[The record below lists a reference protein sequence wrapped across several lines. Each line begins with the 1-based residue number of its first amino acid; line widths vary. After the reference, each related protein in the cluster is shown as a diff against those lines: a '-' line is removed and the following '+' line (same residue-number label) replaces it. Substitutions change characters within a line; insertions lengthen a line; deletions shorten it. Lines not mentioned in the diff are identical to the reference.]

1 MQRIKLNRLNKE
13 ILIETIDNGLTVIF
27 CKTEEYVV
35 KCAYFAT
42 NYGSKDNDFVPIN
55 ENKMQEYPKGI
66 AHFLEHKVFEQES
79 GEVVFEKFEKNLARA
94 NAFTNQEQ
102 TQYHFTCSQ
111 NFYENLETLLDF
123 VQSPYFTDKNVEKEK
138 GIISQELVMYKDNPD
153 WVFYEKLYE
162 NLFINSGH
170 KYSIGGT
177 VDEIIKITK
186 EDLYK
191 CYNTFYNPRNMYL
204 VITGDLNENELFE
217 FVKKNQSKKQFST
230 QKEII
235 RKEIKEPKEVAV
247 KKEILK
253 ENVITQ
259 RSNLT
264 YKVYCMNTKDIE
276 SYKTKKY
283 ISIYLESLFG
293 ELTTITEDM
302 INDKIIKSEFEYSIF
317 RVEDYIIISFEGNT
331 INHKK
336 FVDKINNIITKKDL
350 DKELFEIHKKSI
362 ISRVIIDY
370 DGPKMINGIINYMY
384 YYYNQIF
391 GNILDIVDSLNYD
404 EYKNII
410 NKLDITN
417 KLELIMKPKDKK

>member
-1 MQRIKLNRLNKE
+1 MQRIKIDRLNKE
-13 ILIETIDNGLTVIF
+13 VLIETLDNGLTILF
-27 CKTEEYVV
+27 CKTEEYLV
-35 KCAYFAT
+35 KCAYFVT
-42 NYGSKDNDFVPIN
+42 NYGSKDNDFIPIN
-55 ENKMQEYPKGI
+55 ETKMQEYPKGI

-79 GEVVFEKFEKNLARA
+79 GEVVFEKFEKNLANV

-138 GIISQELVMYKDNPD
+138 GIISQELVMYKDKPD

-162 NLFINSGH
+162 NLFINSGN

-177 VDEIIKITK
+177 VDEIMKITK

-191 CYNTFYNPRNMYL
+191 CYNTFYNPGNMYL
-204 VITGDLNENELFE
+204 VITGDLNEDEVIK
-217 FVKKNQSKKQFST
+217 FVKNNQSKKKFNI
-230 QKEII
+230 QKEIV
-235 RKEIKEPKEVAV
+235 RKDIKEPKEVAV

-253 ENVITQ
+253 ENVLTQ

-264 YKVYCMNTKDIE
+264 YKVYSKDTKDINV
-276 SYKTKKY
+276 YKTKQY

-293 ELTTITEDM
+293 ELTTMTEDM
-302 INDKIIKSEFEYSIF
+302 INNKIIKSEFDYSVF

-336 FVDKINNIITKKDL
+336 FVNKINNIIIEKVF
-350 DKELFEIHKKSI
+350 DKELFEINKKAI
-362 ISRVIIDY
+362 ISRVISSY
-370 DGPKMINGIINYMY
+370 DGPNTINYVINHIY
-384 YYYNQIF
+384 HDYNQIF
-391 GNILDIVDSLNYD
+391 GNILEIVESLNYD

-410 NKLDITN
+410 NKLDFNN
-417 KLELIMKPKDKK
+417 KLELIMKPKDK